1 MKSSHQPS
9 AISYQQI
16 TNSRERGA
24 RSGRRTFLN
33 LFFLWFLL
41 SVLCCLFFAALV
53 SAQNQSVIEARLTRF
68 IKQIYNEDDDV
79 RIKFNPITIS
89 QNEKTKIGNISF
101 LEMPDA
107 TGAGICS
114 LELDQGGGRTR
125 NLHVPFRVFTKRK
138 IFVMRNPGSRG
149 DVIGNTDIT
158 VKEIYLSGRK
168 NEYPATIEDVVGRVL
183 KRDIAANTVVTK
195 QVLEEQIALQRGNQV
210 NIVAETKRLL
220 VRTKGKAIDKG
231 RIGDTIRVRNVAS
244 GKELMGRVTSSDTVV
259 VQF

>member
-1 MKSSHQPS
+1 MEGSRQSSVVS
-9 AISYQQI
+9 RQQTARI
-16 TNSRERGA
+16 EDRGT
-24 RSGRRTFLN
+24 RGGRRTFLS

-41 SVLCCLFFAALV
+41 SALCCLFFAALV
-53 SAQNQSVIEARLTRF
+53 SAQDRSVIEARLTRF

-89 QNEKTKIGNISF
+89 QNGKTKIGNISF

-114 LELDQGGGRTR
+114 LELEQGNGRTR
-125 NLHVPFRVFTKRK
+125 NVHVPFRVFTKRE
-138 IFVMRNPGSRG
+138 IFMMRNPGKRG
-149 DVIGNTDIT
+149 DIINKTDIT
-158 VKEIYLSGRK
+158 VKEVYLSGRK

-195 QVLEEQIALQRGNQV
+195 KVLEDQIALHRGDQV
-210 NIVAETKRLL
+210 NIIAENKRLL

-231 RIGDTIRVRNVAS
+231 RIGDTVRVKNVAS
-244 GKELMGRVTSSDTVV
+244 GKELVGRVTGSNTVV